1 MPQVLLN
8 AAGPLPLSV
17 TFAAESDDPI
27 TFFVS
32 GSVWSQQSNVD
43 IGFAVIL
50 DGQQIGNATIFSNG
64 PATHRAVVPQ
74 FIPWQFDGPGNH
86 TLELVALPGAT
97 VSDANDRFTVVIVD

>member
-27 TFFVS
+27 TFFVA
-32 GSVWSQQSNVD
+32 GSCWTQTTNAE

-50 DGQQIGNATIFSNG
+50 DGTQIGVATIFSNG
-64 PATHRAVVPQ
+64 PTTHRAVVPQ
-74 FIPWQFDGPGNH
+74 FIPWQFDEMGNH
-86 TLELVALPGAT
+86 TLELVALP
-97 VSDANDRFTVVIVD
+97 

>member
-17 TFAAESDDPI
+17 TFAADSDDPI
-27 TFFVS
+27 TFFVA
-32 GSVWSQQSNVD
+32 GSVWSPVPNVK

-50 DGQQIGNATIFSNG
+50 DGKQIGTATIYSNG
-64 PATHRAVVPQ
+64 PSTHRAVVPQ

-86 TLELVALPGAT
+86 TLELVAMSAT
-97 VSDANDRFTVVIVD
+97 SVSDTNDTFTVVMVD